1 MKTYIKTYFTLFLT
15 ILSLFFSLIFND
27 LQAQMFPTPP
37 QKVPVLTQPST
48 IKTNAISILNS
59 TYDEVNPNISPD
71 GKYLFFMSKRGG
83 MTWSATRDAANGG
96 GFDGDIWF
104 SQKINGNWS
113 APASLGATVNTFD
126 GEDEPNISPDGQT
139 VAYQSWK
146 DWSTRSGPYYKAALQ
161 GTYWGTPQPLGG
173 GIHQFFMNE
182 DVKGVSQ
189 ATDGMAISP
198 DGNTF
203 IVALGDYVKNMDLY
217 ISFRVGGVWSYL
229 TKLNI
234 STPYNERAPFIAAD
248 GKTLYFASNGY
259 TSAGG
264 LDIFKGTLNA
274 NGTVTDVVNIGAPFN
289 TAQNDQGFILTAD
302 GKEAYFVRNGDIYY
316 ADITNSPKIMK
327 PKSTLIIEGV
337 VTSKR
342 TKKPINAEI
351 VFKADKTNK
360 IIASNAY
367 TGKYVL
373 VLEKTD
379 LKQLNQAIKKV
390 GYTPYM
396 KAITVTNDDNSEKIT
411 LNIELEDSEESI
423 KQREEI
429 AKKKEDL
436 LKKQREEIKKREDL
450 KTGKTLV
457 QQKYARR
464 EAMAEYPR

>member
-1 MKTYIKTYFTLFLT
+1 MKPYTKTYIILFLA
-15 ILSLFFSLIFND
+15 IFGIFSNNRQSH

-48 IKTNAISILNS
+48 IKTKAISILNS
-59 TYDEVNPNISPD
+59 TYNELNPNISPD

-83 MTWSATRDAANGG
+83 MTWSKGRPESLGG

-104 SQKINGNWS
+104 SQKINDAWS
-113 APASLGATVNTFD
+113 APLPLSVNTDD

-139 VAYQSWK
+139 VYYQSWK
-146 DWSTRSGPYYKAALQ
+146 DWQDKGGPYYKASLQ
-161 GTYWGTPQPLGG
+161 GVNWGTPQGLSG
-173 GIHQFFMNE
+173 GIYQFFLN
-182 DVKGVSQ
+182 DKTTSHD
-189 ATDGMAISP
+189 TDGMAVSP

-203 IVALGDYVKNMDLY
+203 IVALGAYTGNMDLY

-316 ADITNSPKIMK
+316 ADITNSPKTMK

-342 TKKPINAEI
+342 TKKPLNTEI
-351 VFKADKTNK
+351 IFKTDKTNK

-379 LKQLNQAIKKV
+379 LKQLNQAIKKA

-396 KAITVTNDDNSEKIT
+396 KDIAITNDDNSEKIT

-429 AKKKEDL
+429 AKKKEEL
-436 LKKQREEIKKREDL
+436 LKKQREEAKKREDI
-450 KTGKTLV
+450 KNGKTLV

>member
-1 MKTYIKTYFTLFLT
+1 MKTYTKTYIILFLA
-15 ILSLFFSLIFND
+15 ILGIFFNNMQSH

-37 QKVPVLTQPST
+37 QKVPVITQPST
-48 IKTNAISILNS
+48 IKTKAISILNS

-83 MTWSATRDAANGG
+83 MTWSKPRTKEEGG

-104 SQKINGNWS
+104 SQKTNDIWS
-113 APASLGATVNTFD
+113 APAPLGATVNTYD
-126 GEDEPNISPDGQT
+126 GEDEPNISPDGHT
-139 VAYQSWK
+139 VYYQSWEN
-146 DWSTRSGPYYKAALQ
+146 WQERSGPYYKAALQ
-161 GTYWGTPQPLGG
+161 GAYWGTPQPLGG
-173 GIHQFFMNE
+173 GIHQFFMNSS
-182 DVKGVSQ
+182 SQ
-189 ATDGMAISP
+189 GLQYATDGMAISP

-203 IVALGDYVKNMDLY
+203 IVATGDYLKNMDLY

-264 LDIFKGTLNA
+264 LDIFKGTLNV

-316 ADITNSPKIMK
+316 ADITNSPKTMK
-327 PKSTLIIEGV
+327 PQSTLIIEGI

-351 VFKADKTNK
+351 IFKADKTNK

-379 LKQLNQAIKKV
+379 IKKLNQLVKKA

-396 KAITVTNDDNSEKIT
+396 KDIAITNDDNSEKIT

-429 AKKKEDL
+429 VKKKEEL
-436 LKKQREEIKKREDL
+436 LKKQREEAKKREDL